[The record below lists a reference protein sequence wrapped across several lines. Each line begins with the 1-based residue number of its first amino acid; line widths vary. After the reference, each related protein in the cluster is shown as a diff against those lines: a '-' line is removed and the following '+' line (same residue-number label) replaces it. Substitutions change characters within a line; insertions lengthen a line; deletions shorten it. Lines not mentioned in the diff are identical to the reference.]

1 MKTTHTIIACLV
13 FIAPMT
19 VGAQKKPVTVT
30 TKSGLKYRDLKPGSG
45 RQVKKG
51 DSVEVK
57 YACTLKNGS
66 MVDDNGGRPYKIKVG
81 AGEVV
86 DGWDEGM
93 VGMRKGGV
101 RKLIVPAKLGFGST
115 ASPGVPPNSDLVITL
130 TLVGIK

>member
-1 MKTTHTIIACLV
+1 MSKSHTIVACLV
-13 FIAPMT
+13 LIAPIT
-19 VGAQKKPVTVT
+19 VDAQKKAVTVT
-30 TKSGLKYRDLKPGSG
+30 TKSGLQYRDLKPGTG

-57 YACTLKNGS
+57 YVCTLKNGR
-66 MVDDNGGRPYKIKVG
+66 MVDDNDGRPYKIKVG

-93 VGMRKGGV
+93 VGMRMGGI

-115 ASPGVPPNSDLVITL
+115 ASPGVPPNSVLVITL
-130 TLVGIK
+130 TLVSIK